1 MRKTQAHET
10 SWGLCGKRVDVQG
23 VGGILLNRRL
33 YEIVWGPIVGLSKAD
48 IEHRIEAFVGY
59 CRARGLKVTHQRTEI
74 FREVVG
80 SESHPDAETVYQ
92 AVRSRIRSISRD
104 TVYRTLAALEGEGF
118 IRRAG
123 ALDGAARYDANTER
137 HHHFV
142 CTVCGAI
149 KDFSSA
155 VLDDLP
161 IPESVQ
167 SFGRVESS
175 QVQVRGVCSA
185 CEERQ
190 GEKVRPV

>member
-1 MRKTQAHET
+1 
-10 SWGLCGKRVDVQG
+10 
-23 VGGILLNRRL
+23 
-33 YEIVWGPIVGLSKAD
+33 
-48 IEHRIEAFVGY
+48 
-59 CRARGLKVTHQRTEI
+59 
-74 FREVVG
+74 
-80 SESHPDAETVYQ
+80 
-92 AVRSRIRSISRD
+92 
-104 TVYRTLAALEGEGF
+104 VYRTLAALEGEGF